1 MVSGVPGVAG
11 MGTSFVGH
19 PGAQLSWTVASCA
32 SQSSGSTAR
41 RALATSGASVSHGRA
56 ANAARVTSLVPSTGV
71 RASLAA
77 AGAACATAIARGSAR
92 RPQRQRESRMGR
104 AAAATNFATVIE
116 QRQKV
121 GKKEQTAD
129 EAKTSKDYWAV
140 MAHAPIVNCTCNS
153 LFNKIP
159 GVRRWVCK
167 CEGQGG
173 NSKVNT
179 KTKDGR
185 CALTVEEYAEVLA
198 QGVPL
203 LSRKK
208 AYLVS
213 SALFGSALANP
224 VGTVM
229 VIGSFK
235 KAAEE
240 YEKRLT
246 DLGLWVSIV
255 PIDKD

>member
-1 MVSGVPGVAG
+1 MAYFAPR
-11 MGTSFVGH
+11 TD
-19 PGAQLSWTVASCA
+19 
-32 SQSSGSTAR
+32 
-41 RALATSGASVSHGRA
+41 
-56 ANAARVTSLVPSTGV
+56 V

-77 AGAACATAIARGSAR
+77 AGAACATAIARRSAR
-92 RPQRQRESRMGR
+92 KPQGTRESRMGR
-104 AAAATNFATVIE
+104 YAAAATDFMTVIE

-121 GKKEQTAD
+121 GKKEETEE

-153 LFNKIP
+153 LFRKIP
-159 GVRRWVCK
+159 GVRRMVCK

-255 PIDKD
+255 PIDRD